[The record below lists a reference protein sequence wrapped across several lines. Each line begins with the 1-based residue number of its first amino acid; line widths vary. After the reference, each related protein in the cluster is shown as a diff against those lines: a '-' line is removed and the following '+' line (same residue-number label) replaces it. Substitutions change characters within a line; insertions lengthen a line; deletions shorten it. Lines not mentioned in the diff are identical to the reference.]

1 MVFFFYNMIRYYT
14 YIAAIFL
21 LFTGCT
27 SDENTGY
34 VTIPPVSQ
42 VTVDLSRVPYAT
54 LSEYHFFDEKLSGL
68 IPSSGVIP
76 YEPISSLFSNYAQK
90 LRFVWLPSGTMGTY
104 NGDANNIELPLG
116 SVIIKNFFYDN
127 VLPDNTRVLLETRL
141 MIRKAE
147 GWTFAEYFWNDEQTE
162 AFLDTKGDGGFK
174 YVRWIEAGEQREI
187 NYRMPSGSECFT
199 CHKSNTTNEP
209 IGIKPQSL
217 NSSYAFADGL
227 QNQLQKWI
235 DVGYLEDNIPTNI
248 NTVVDYRDTS
258 HPLEIR
264 VRSYVDINCASCH
277 RDEGHCN
284 YRPMRFAFSENNL
297 LENLGVCVTPD
308 QTLSNLSSDQKLIKP
323 GDPENSV
330 IYYRLNAI
338 AEDERMPL
346 LGRNIVHDDGVAL
359 LRDWITSLDTPCE

>member
-1 MVFFFYNMIRYYT
+1 MVFFFYNMIRYYI

-209 IGIKPQSL
+209 IGIKPQNL

>member
-1 MVFFFYNMIRYYT
+1 MLKR
-14 YIAAIFL
+14 FL
-21 LFTGCT
+21 YFGLICLLCA
-27 SDENTGY
+27 SCSNEDDAGY
-34 VTIPPVSQ
+34 VTIEPVSE
-42 VTVDLSRVPYAT
+42 VTVDLLQVPYPT
-54 LSEYHFFDEKLSGL
+54 LSEYHFFEDTLSEL
-68 IPSSGVIP
+68 APTFGVLP
-76 YEPISSLFSNYAQK
+76 YEPISSLFSNYAHK
-90 LRFVWLPSGTMGTY
+90 SRFVWLPSGTIGTY
-104 NGDANNIELPLG
+104 NGDANNIEFPVG

-127 VLPDNTRVLLETRL
+127 VLPDYTRVLIETRL
-141 MIRKAE
+141 MIRKEE
-147 GWTFAEYFWNDEQTE
+147 GWTFAEYFWNEQQTE
-162 AFLDTKGDGGFK
+162 AFLDTQGDGGFK
-174 YVRWIEAGEQREI
+174 YVTWIEDGQQREI

-217 NSSYAFADGL
+217 NSTYAFADGL

-258 HPLEIR
+258 QDLETR

-308 QTLSNLSSDQKLIKP
+308 QMLSNLSLDQKLIKP

-330 IYYRLNAI
+330 IYYRLNVT
-338 AEDERMPL
+338 AEEERMPL
-346 LGRNIVHDDGVAL
+346 LGRSIIHNDGVGL
-359 LRDWITSLDTPCE
+359 LRDWINSLDTTCD